1 MKKNI
6 IAILIL
12 ITMLCGLLTG
22 CSAKK
27 ADNEDKITIVTT
39 TFSSYDFVR
48 HIIEGVDN
56 VEVINL
62 LKPGIDSH
70 SYSPSPRD
78 YITINESDL
87 FIYVGGDME
96 LWIEEADDTIT
107 LDDTKMFSLM
117 DFVSLEEHMEIDGSE
132 EHHHEE
138 GHEHEEEHAFAEHV
152 WTSLTNAKIIMNEIT
167 ELICSIDKDNENK
180 YIENKDKYIAEIE
193 AVRLEIE
200 NVINNAKIKHLVFGD
215 KMPMQYFISE
225 FGLNVSAAYSGCST
239 ETEPSANTISYLV
252 DLVKTENIP
261 VVLYIEL
268 SEGQV
273 AKTIANEA
281 GVEAMQ
287 IQTLHNISKNDFD
300 NGETY
305 VSLMKRNVDVLKKA
319 LY

>member
-117 DFVSLEEHMEIDGSE
+117 DFVSLEEHMEIDGAE